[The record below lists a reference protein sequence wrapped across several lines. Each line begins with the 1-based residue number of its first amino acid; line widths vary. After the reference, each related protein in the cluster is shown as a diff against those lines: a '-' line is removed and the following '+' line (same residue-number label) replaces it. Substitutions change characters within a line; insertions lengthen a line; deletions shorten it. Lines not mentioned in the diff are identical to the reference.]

1 MLYRAVPGLGLP
13 TRDRL
18 MTLPATPYAATVAPE
33 ALALQRLY
41 HWERTAPDT
50 VVLTQPL
57 GGGKVR
63 ETTWAQLLD
72 ETRRM
77 AAHLVGL
84 DFAPG
89 TRIAILSKNT
99 AHWLMCDFAVWM
111 AGHVSVPLYPTLAA
125 GTIRQILEHSEA
137 KLLFIGKLDGW
148 DAMAPGIPDGLPCIA
163 TPLAPA
169 TKHPQWAQIVH
180 VTAPLQ
186 GEPVRAGNELAT
198 IMYTSGTTGNPKG
211 VMHSFATFAWSMGS
225 ALRRVDMNPRTR
237 MLSYLPLAHVAE
249 RTIVEHGL
257 LASGMQ
263 VYFAESLDTFAKDL
277 QRARPTVFFSVPRL
291 WVKFQQGVHAKMP
304 AAKLAR
310 LLKIPIL
317 RGIVAKK
324 VLAGLGLDQCSFAA
338 GGAAPMPP
346 ELLAW
351 YERLGL
357 PIIELYGMTENC
369 GVSHATL
376 PGVQRPGTVGQPYEG
391 VQSRIDAATGEIQM
405 TSPGVMLGYYKEP
418 ELTRDA
424 FTADGWLHTGDKGK
438 LDAEGNL
445 MITGRVKDLFK
456 TSKGKYVSPA
466 HIEDKLVMNGAV
478 EACVVTGANL
488 GQPLGI
494 VMLNA
499 EAAQRAGDAGQRQA
513 MEVSLSAHLDA
524 VNARLDPHEQLDC
537 LVVVSKPWTVEN
549 GFITP
554 TFKVKRNRIE
564 EVYGSMFERWTS
576 ARKPV
581 VWHQG

>member
-77 AAHLVGL
+77 AEHLVGL
-84 DFAPG
+84 GFAPG

-125 GTIRQILEHSEA
+125 DTIRQILEHSEA

-163 TPLAPA
+163 TPLAPV
-169 TKHPQWAQIVH
+169 TSHPQWAQIVQT
-180 VTAPLQ
+180 TAPLQ
-186 GEPVRAGNELAT
+186 GEPVRPGDELAT

-211 VMHSFATFAWSMGS
+211 VMHSFATLAWSIGS
-225 ALRRVDMNPRTR
+225 ALLRVKMGPHTR

-249 RTIVEHGL
+249 RTLVEHGL
-257 LASGMQ
+257 LLSGMH
-263 VYFAESLDTFAKDL
+263 VYFAESLDTFAHDM

-291 WVKFQQGVHAKMP
+291 WVKFQQGVHARMP

-310 LLKIPIL
+310 LLSIPIV

-324 VLAGLGLDQCSFAA
+324 IRAGLGLDACEFAA

-346 ELLAW
+346 ALLAW

-357 PIIELYGMTENC
+357 PIIEVYGMTENC

-376 PGVQRPGTVGQPYEG
+376 PGVQ
-391 VQSRIDAATGEIQM
+391 I
-405 TSPGVMLGYYKEP
+405 
-418 ELTRDA
+418 
-424 FTADGWLHTGDKGK
+424 
-438 LDAEGNL
+438 
-445 MITGRVKDLFK
+445 GR
-456 TSKGKYVSPA
+456 A
-466 HIEDKLVMNGAV
+466 HV
-478 EACVVTGANL
+478 
-488 GQPLGI
+488 
-494 VMLNA
+494 
-499 EAAQRAGDAGQRQA
+499 
-513 MEVSLSAHLDA
+513 
-524 VNARLDPHEQLDC
+524 
-537 LVVVSKPWTVEN
+537 
-549 GFITP
+549 
-554 TFKVKRNRIE
+554 
-564 EVYGSMFERWTS
+564 
-576 ARKPV
+576 
-581 VWHQG
+581 